1 MGEEQY
7 GAGSGRGCGREAMM
21 KINGFR
27 SRLQAGM
34 ALAAAWLACSGGPSF
49 GAEIK
54 IDPAS
59 PKEFPAIL
67 ISGVFEDGDDK
78 KFTALALDIDNAMV
92 LFESPGGN
100 LLAGL
105 NIGRAIRLKE
115 FATAVD
121 AGVECAS
128 ACGLAWLGGIKRYA
142 HPDARIGFHA
152 AYIENNGQA
161 TETGAGNALV
171 GAYLNQLSLPQS
183 AIVYLTSAPPHDMEW
198 LPLQEARN
206 YGIDLEMIGGP
217 EPGADAAP
225 ADATASG
232 EEIAAAL
239 AGNTV
244 KGSMKESGAYQEFY
258 SPDGEIKGEDFSGKW
273 RIDGDSMCITYDGD
287 PETCWQLKLDGGDVT
302 WLTDGEEE
310 GTGVIVEGNP
320 NEF

>member
-1 MGEEQY
+1 
-7 GAGSGRGCGREAMM
+7 M
-21 KINGFR
+21 KNTAKRRRAWF
-27 SRLQAGM
+27 
-34 ALAAAWLACSGGPSF
+34 ALAGLAWLACSGGPSLA
-49 GAEIK
+49 AEIK

-78 KFTALALDIDNAMV
+78 KFTALALDVDNAIV
-92 LFESPGGN
+92 VFESPGGN

-105 NIGRAIRLKE
+105 GIGRAIRLKE
-115 FATAVD
+115 FSTAVEGG
-121 AGVECAS
+121 AQCAS
-128 ACGLAWLGGIKRYA
+128 ACGLAWLGGIRRFA
-142 HPDARIGFHA
+142 HPEAQIGFHA

-183 AIVYLTSAPPHDMEW
+183 AIVYLTSAPPHDMQW

-206 YGIDLEMIGGP
+206 YGIDLEIIGAP
-217 EPGADAAP
+217 EPGAGGGGAAS
-225 ADATASG
+225 ATASG

-244 KGSMKESGAYQEFY
+244 KGSMTESGAYEEFY
-258 SPDGEIKGEDFSGKW
+258 APDGAIKGEDFSGTW
-273 RIDGDSMCITYDGD
+273 RIDGDSICIKYDDD
-287 PETCWQLKLDGGDVT
+287 PEACWEVKLDGGEVT
-302 WLTDGEEE
+302 WLDDGEEQ

>member
-1 MGEEQY
+1 
-7 GAGSGRGCGREAMM
+7 M
-21 KINGFR
+21 KVDGFGG
-27 SRLQAGM
+27 RLQAGM
-34 ALAAAWLACSGGPSF
+34 ALAAAWLAFSGGPSL
-49 GAEIK
+49 GAEITV
-54 IDPAS
+54 DPAS

-78 KFTALALDIDNAMV
+78 KFTALVLDMDNAMV
-92 LFESPGGN
+92 LFESPGGD

-183 AIVYLTSAPPHDMEW
+183 AIVYLTSAPPHDMQW

-206 YGIDLEMIGGP
+206 YGIDLEIVGGP
-217 EPGADAAP
+217 EPGADGAA
-225 ADATASG
+225 AGSAISSG

-244 KGSMKESGAYQEFY
+244 KGSMNESGAYEEFY
-258 SPDGEIKGEDFSGKW
+258 GPDGAVKGENFSGTW
-273 RIDGDSMCITYDGD
+273 RIDGDSMCIQYEDD
-287 PETCWQLKLDGGDVT
+287 PESCWQVKIDGGEVT
-302 WLTDGEEE
+302 WLNDGEEQ

-320 NEF
+320 EGF